1 MWLRRSGNR
10 KLWLVPLITTQR
22 RLKWS
27 SIKKGK
33 SLSIIII
40 IVKSIWGDNFID
52 WSHLDSLWASRSI
65 LLMWDKRVVEKLEDA
80 VRLLGIILLHV
91 DFKVWMMILNDF
103 FFGVYGTIANAKRR
117 RLWTELAGIQS
128 WWRVLWHIRG
138 ILT

>member
-22 RLKWS
+22 IVKWS

-52 WSHLDSLWASRSI
+52 WSHLDSL
-65 LLMWDKRVVEKLEDA
+65 
-80 VRLLGIILLHV
+80 
-91 DFKVWMMILNDF
+91 
-103 FFGVYGTIANAKRR
+103 
-117 RLWTELAGIQS
+117 
-128 WWRVLWHIRG
+128 
-138 ILT
+138 